1 MTHPPLAA
9 AVPDATSPR
18 SVRTTRWPSAAKK
31 YAARHPMIP
40 APITTTSADRVMGC
54 EFRRGRESYLGNLWN
69 AARERTLEITG
80 ATSPVAITRLEAI
93 SMGTSEEQ
101 ALRARLLR
109 LEQRL
114 VMFSVIW
121 VFTLVVVLLV
131 GPWLPRAATQPQVIR
146 TPALEIV
153 DAGGRV
159 RATLDAVNSK
169 PSLGLFGGDG
179 RRRGGLTVGIG
190 GAPEFAL
197 VDPQGRPRIS
207 LRVGFER
214 AAEIRITDGRSEE
227 RRVGKECRSRW

>member
-1 MTHPPLAA
+1 
-9 AVPDATSPR
+9 
-18 SVRTTRWPSAAKK
+18 
-31 YAARHPMIP
+31 MIP
-40 APITTTSADRVMGC
+40 APITTTSADRVIGC
-54 EFRRGRESYLGNLWN
+54 EFRRGRESYLEDLWD
-69 AARERTLEITG
+69 AASERTLKITG
-80 ATSPVAITRLEAI
+80 ATSPIAITRLEAI

-159 RATLDAVNSK
+159 RATLDAVNGK
-169 PSLGLFGGDG
+169 PSLWLYGGDG
-179 RRRGGLTVGIG
+179 GRRAGLTVGTG

-214 AAEIRITDGRSEE
+214 AAESRLAVGRGRPRLGLCIGHNDGR
-227 RRVGKECRSRW
+227 